1 MATKKE
7 ELEML
12 ARREGALANA
22 ADDEEIFILVA
33 HDRVAADTV
42 LDWIERARQAGVK
55 IGKIMR
61 ARQTAERMAMWQS
74 RNRERV
80 KVPD

>member
-12 ARREGALANA
+12 ARGEGALANA

-33 HDRVAADTV
+33 HDRVAAETV
-42 LDWIERARQAGVK
+42 LDWIDRALHARAKIDKIMKARQV
-55 IGKIMR
+55 
-61 ARQTAERMAMWQS
+61 AERMVMWQS
-74 RNRERV
+74 QNRERV